1 MSQKSSAHVAR
12 ESDDSG
18 KFLVLRKTVRKRLLA
33 KLTELKEELRRRW
46 HQTVAEIGQWLRSV
60 VQGYYNYHA
69 VPGNLASLKRFRL
82 EVSKRWLRALRRRGQ
97 KQPITMDRI
106 RPLNETC

>member
-46 HQTVAEIGQWLRSV
+46 HQTVAKLGQ
-60 VQGYYNYHA
+60 
-69 VPGNLASLKRFRL
+69 
-82 EVSKRWLRALRRRGQ
+82 
-97 KQPITMDRI
+97 
-106 RPLNETC
+106 